1 MKINNLHKIVV
12 GILFMVCLVY
22 VVDNPTPKH
31 VRTVPII
38 RLEEY
43 KELQLVNYEINK
55 RKEKVRMMG
64 VDVNPATRK
73 RNE

>member
-1 MKINNLHKIVV
+1 MNNLYKIVV
-12 GILFMVCLVY
+12 GILFTLCLVY

-31 VRTVPII
+31 VRTVPILH
-38 RLEEY
+38 LEEL
-43 KELQLVNYEINK
+43 KELQLVNHELNK
-55 RKEKVRMMG
+55 RGEVKMMG

>member
-1 MKINNLHKIVV
+1 MNNLYKIVV
-12 GILFMVCLVY
+12 GILFTLCLVY

-31 VRTVPII
+31 VRTVPILH
-38 RLEEY
+38 LEEY

-55 RKEKVRMMG
+55 RKVEVKMMG